1 MSLTKYDND
10 VLFWDGWCPSETP
23 PPPPTSYKWFSKWF
37 QLLGQS
43 GGEVH
48 STIADTIAILQIHSE
63 KFNICSCQGIV
74 LSRPHKICWMIFSY
88 FWHFMWGVWRPVAS
102 LHTRFISIQSVA
114 GCHIE
119 NVFMFQRWCVCG
131 ANIFWSIRN
140 IFCCDLKIFFSGNH
154 SDSGAIIRDCL
165 ETRARPPIEFFHC
178 ANTEWKYRKTLVFNS
193 LFG

>member
-1 MSLTKYDND
+1 MSQCD
-10 VLFWDGWCPSETP
+10 

-43 GGEVH
+43 GGAEVH

-74 LSRPHKICWMIFSY
+74 KRRPHKIWWMIFSY
-88 FWHFMWGVWRPVAS
+88 FWHFMWVSLELSGVTIIHTFYFNTITDWLSHRECLYVFVAQIF
-102 LHTRFISIQSVA
+102 LDQSEICFVLT
-114 GCHIE
+114 
-119 NVFMFQRWCVCG
+119 
-131 ANIFWSIRN
+131 
-140 IFCCDLKIFFSGNH
+140 LKYFFRGNH
-154 SDSGAIIRDCL
+154 SESGAIIRDCL